1 MEAPLTDQIKIKH
14 MQVITQNE
22 IGTWTIKFDDRP
34 LSRSWQYLETDDE
47 FNFTNNLVGPVGDH
61 KVARI
66 YVAPV
71 RGYVAPVRGREQ
83 GPHIA
88 LGEDNDHDGKKYVIE
103 VDGVENRRGYCEMK
117 NGLDGEI
124 LDRYNYGFLRYLA
137 EWSVFE
143 LDWSDG

>member
-1 MEAPLTDQIKIKH
+1 MEAPLTDEIKIKH

-34 LSRSWQYLETDDE
+34 FARPWQYLETNDV
-47 FNFTNNLVGPVGDH
+47 FNFANNLVGPVGDH

-71 RGYVAPVRGREQ
+71 SEYEQ

-88 LGEDNDHDGKKYVIE
+88 LGEDNDHDGKKYIIE
-103 VDGVENRRGYCEMK
+103 VGGVNDKFGYCLMK
-117 NGLDGEI
+117 DGLDG
-124 LDRYNYGFLRYLA
+124 
-137 EWSVFE
+137 
-143 LDWSDG
+143 